1 MTRTLNTLTALAILI
16 SINTTKPQLYY
27 SNEHLIL
34 YSKKNIAAFG
44 VNMLHL
50 ETAIKTIQKARET
63 FSKEEKKAHPHSPKR
78 TFNRWLVKQAHAC
91 VEQITVTKNKAI
103 DMVNKTLPLK
113 GKHNRKRKKRGIKP
127 IGSLISYLTDLPSP
141 DAWEDS
147 ETLLT
152 HLNDVVNGQTREQQ
166 LLEHTVSDQ
175 THLINKITKEMRHLL
190 KIEYEI
196 KESILKDHDYY
207 LNNHE
212 RLEYICSEAN
222 LLANAMLEDALI
234 VEDIRKSSRA
244 NNPNEHLFPPNLI
257 YQKIKELNKKETS
270 PIFSELHE
278 IESIYEM
285 KNSLTT
291 FQDEYIYSVIS
302 IPLVDYTYRYDFI
315 SHPILKTSDLIR
327 MDQVQKH
334 TIKNLDTILCLKA
347 NNNLKILSSSDLRK
361 CTKTPDNQVYICT
374 GRRIKHTEQKT
385 DCSELPPSIVIE
397 LSPNLLLIRISHDTT
412 INIECSNE
420 NISKKIKLKST
431 FTMLKIKT
439 TCSLSCDN
447 FWVSTH
453 HKNITDHL
461 LSEPFT
467 VINLDPDLDNERLKE
482 NFTNF
487 KNYSLKISNLTKKMN
502 NDQMA
507 ADDFENSK
515 LYSITN
521 KLTLHSSINFG
532 LSGVITAILIG
543 LLIKVI
549 LKSRK
554 CYKTNTTQKIKKEP
568 VTEIRVLSN
577 EPDPNKYLETPIAV
591 E

>member
-16 SINTTKPQLYY
+16 LINTTKPQLYF

-50 ETAIKTIQKARET
+50 ETATKTIKKARET
-63 FSKEEKKAHPHSPKR
+63 FNKEEKISHPHSSKR
-78 TFNRWLVKQAHAC
+78 TFSKWLAKQAHSC
-91 VEQITVTKNKAI
+91 VEQITVTKNKAQHL
-103 DMVNKTLPLK
+103 VNKTLPLK
-113 GKHNRKRKKRGIKP
+113 GKHIRKKRGIKP
-127 IGSLISYLTDLPSP
+127 IGTLISYLTDLPSP

-147 ETLLT
+147 ETLIT

-175 THLINKITKEMRHLL
+175 THLINKITKEMKNLL
-190 KIEYEI
+190 KVEYEI
-196 KESILKDHDYY
+196 KESILKDHAYY

-212 RLEYICSEAN
+212 RLNCICSEAN

-244 NNPNEHLFPPNLI
+244 NNPSEHLFPPNLI
-257 YQKIKELNKKETS
+257 YQRIKELNQKETS

-285 KNSLTT
+285 RNCLTT
-291 FQDEYIYSVIS
+291 FQDDFIYSVIS

-361 CTKTPDNQVYICT
+361 CTKTPDKKVYICS
-374 GRRIKHTEQKT
+374 GRAIKHTEQKT
-385 DCSELPPSIVIE
+385 QCRELPHSIVIE

-420 NISKKIKLKST
+420 NISKTMKLKST
-431 FTMLKIKT
+431 FTMLKLKT
-439 TCSLSCDN
+439 TCSLSADN
-447 FWVSTH
+447 FVVSTH

-467 VINLDPDLDNERLKE
+467 VINLDPDLENERLQE
-482 NFTNF
+482 NLTNF
-487 KNYSLKISNLTKKMN
+487 MNYSLKISNLTKKMN

-515 LYSITN
+515 LYSKTN
-521 KLTLHSSINFG
+521 KLTLHSSINSG
-532 LSGVITAILIG
+532 LTGVLSVLLIG

-554 CYKTNTTQKIKKEP
+554 CYKTNTTQKILKEP
-568 VTEIRVLSN
+568 VTEIRVPSK